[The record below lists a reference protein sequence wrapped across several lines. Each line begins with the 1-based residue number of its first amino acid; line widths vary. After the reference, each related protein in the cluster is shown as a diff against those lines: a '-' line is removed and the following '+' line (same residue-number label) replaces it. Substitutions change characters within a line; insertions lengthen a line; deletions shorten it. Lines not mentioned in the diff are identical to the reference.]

1 LSARYVELLPA
12 LAAAFLLSGCAA
24 GPARAPEPERPV
36 ARADSRAVRNADG
49 DRANVPEGALAA
61 HTAAIDAMRRGDDAA
76 ALAELE
82 RLIASYPEL
91 PGPYVNLAI
100 VHRRAGRDDDA
111 LASLERALALDPG
124 HPEANNELGILLR
137 ERGEFDAA
145 EAAYRRALERRP
157 DYALALYN
165 LGVLLDVYLR
175 RPAEALECYE
185 AYLAAIPEPDERV
198 SRWIVDLRRRIGAED
213 AAARVARGE

>member
-1 LSARYVELLPA
+1 MSARYVEWLPA
-12 LAAAFLLSGCAA
+12 LAAALLLSGCAA
-24 GPARAPEPERPV
+24 GPAKAPEPDRPV
-36 ARADSRAVRNADG
+36 ARADSRAARGAAG
-49 DRANVPEGALAA
+49 DHPNVPEAA
-61 HTAAIDAMRRGDDAA
+61 VASHTAAIDAMGRGDDAA

-82 RLIASYPEL
+82 RLIASHPEL

-100 VHRRAGRDDDA
+100 VHRRAGRADAA
-111 LASLERALALDPG
+111 LASLERALELDPG

-157 DYALALYN
+157 GYALALYN

-185 AYLAAIPEPDERV
+185 AYQAAIPEPDERV
-198 SRWIVDLRRRIGAED
+198 SRWIVDLRRRIGADD